1 MKTMTKDIGKEMLE
15 VEPYD
20 VVSDDSMT
28 RIRLVS
34 SKMRG
39 YKKIDLN
46 NPTIICSFP
55 GAGMVGS
62 ICTGYIIE
70 QLKLHQIAFVDSRF
84 TLPGVIYIGE
94 KLRHPF
100 RLYSNPDGRLCV
112 INCEIP
118 ITNIRGVYSVLDAIT
133 KWSIR
138 HNSRELI
145 VLDAFPLENIPG
157 PNRKVLVLSSDSK
170 AANADG
176 FHFSSDL
183 HDKNFT
189 AFVGGISGGLLT
201 LCISS
206 GISCRGFFVP
216 SYSRIPDPEGAALLI
231 ESVNS
236 IDRSL
241 LDINT
246 QQLKKEGEII
256 RRRMEE
262 LAKVMLSRDV
272 VREKSEDHGD
282 RIYT

>member
-1 MKTMTKDIGKEMLE
+1 MPKDIEKETLQDE
-15 VEPYD
+15 QYD

-46 NPTIICSFP
+46 NPTIVCSFP

-118 ITNIRGVYSVLDAIT
+118 ITNIRGVYSVLDAIA

-138 HNSRELI
+138 HDSKELI
-145 VLDAFPLENIPG
+145 VLNAFPLENIPG
-157 PNRKVLVLSSDSK
+157 PDRKVLILSSDSK
-170 AANADG
+170 ATYGDG
-176 FHFSSDL
+176 FRVFSDGN
-183 HDKNFT
+183 DKNFT
-189 AFVGGISGGLLT
+189 AFVGGISGGLLS

-231 ESVNS
+231 ESVNT
-236 IDRSL
+236 IDRQL

-246 QQLKKEGEII
+246 EQLRNEGEKI

-262 LAKVMLSRDV
+262 FARVMLSRDV
-272 VREKSEDHGD
+272 VREKSDYPGD

>member
-1 MKTMTKDIGKEMLE
+1 MPKDIGKETLK

-20 VVSDDSMT
+20 IVSDDNMT
-28 RIRLVS
+28 RIRSIS
-34 SKMRG
+34 SRIQG
-39 YKKIDLN
+39 HKKIDLK
-46 NPTIICSFP
+46 NPTVICSFP

-70 QLKLHQIAFVDSRF
+70 QLRMHQIAFVDSRF

-100 RLYSNPDGRLCV
+100 RLYSNMDASLCV

-118 ITNIRGVYSVLDAIT
+118 ITNTRAVYSVLDAIT
-133 KWSIR
+133 KWSLKY
-138 HNSRELI
+138 NSRELI
-145 VLDAFPLENIPG
+145 VLDAFPLDNFPS
-157 PNRKVLVLSSDSK
+157 PDRKVLVLSSDSK
-170 AANADG
+170 AAYGDG
-176 FHFSSDL
+176 FHFLSDL
-183 HDKNFT
+183 NDKNFT
-189 AFVGGISGGLLT
+189 AFVGGISGGLLS

-241 LDINT
+241 VDINT
-246 QQLKKEGEII
+246 QQLRKEGERI

-262 LAKVMLSRDV
+262 LAKIMLSPDV
-272 VREKSEDHGD
+272 VREKSDHVGD

>member
-1 MKTMTKDIGKEMLE
+1 MTKDTGKEMLE
-15 VEPYD
+15 VEPYN
-20 VVSDDSMT
+20 VVSDDNMT
-28 RIRLVS
+28 RIRSIS
-34 SKMRG
+34 SRMQG
-39 YKKIDLN
+39 YKKTDLN

-100 RLYSNPDGRLCV
+100 RLYSSADTSLCV

-118 ITNIRGVYSVLDAIT
+118 ITSTRGVYSVLDAII
-133 KWSIR
+133 KWSLKY
-138 HNSRELI
+138 NSRELI
-145 VLDAFPLENIPG
+145 VLDAFPLDNFPG
-157 PNRKVLVLSSDSK
+157 PDRKVLILSSDSK
-170 AANADG
+170 AVYGDG
-176 FHFSSDL
+176 FHLLSDL
-183 HDKNFT
+183 NDKNFT
-189 AFVGGISGGLLT
+189 AFVGGISGGLLS

-206 GISCRGFFVP
+206 GISCKGFFVP

-236 IDRSL
+236 IDRSSV
-241 LDINT
+241 DINT
-246 QQLKKEGEII
+246 QQLRKEGERV

-262 LAKVMLSRDV
+262 LAKIMLSPDV
-272 VREKSEDHGD
+272 VREKSEHVGD
-282 RIYT
+282 RMYT